1 MKIPSLFNEINNEEN
16 VSIKSQEN
24 KMKINERNA
33 KKAVNLFITYN
44 NSLSDKMEKMQK
56 TINDLKEINEIYKE
70 IIKNTSEDDVDEK
83 ELIDFEKEFFK

>member
-24 KMKINERNA
+24 KIKINERNA

-44 NSLSDKMEKMQK
+44 NSLSDKMEKMEK